1 MSEEIKKEKSEKQK
15 FPVGGTTSIIKKLS
29 SNSVGIFKSHF
40 EQFIT
45 TQPGMID
52 LVDNICQNLT
62 YNDSKSAKY
71 VSKEFQVW
79 ISNSELSHLAFEAD
93 AVLDKII
100 ASINDSCFREQFGKV
115 LTDVYK
121 SVIGNFNA
129 NMLKILLRLMK
140 DHLDDVVKHLALS
153 SKSIVVEIDEILVAY
168 ENYMIDLCVSFEVLE
183 LLRRFWRANLGGKD
197 VQEMAPLQINKNM
210 MGKTI

>member
-1 MSEEIKKEKSEKQK
+1 MSEEIKKERIEKQK
-15 FPVGGTTSIIKKLS
+15 FPVGRTTSIIKKLS

-62 YNDSKSAKY
+62 YYDSKSAKY
-71 VSKEFQVW
+71 VTKEFHVW

-129 NMLKILLRLMK
+129 NDLKILVKLMK
-140 DHLDDVVKHLALS
+140 DYLEDVVKMASLV
-153 SKSIVVEIDEILVAY
+153 VVETDKILFSY
-168 ENYMIDLCVSFEVLE
+168 QNYLMDLCVSFAFLP
-183 LLRRFWRANLGGKD
+183 LLLPNIVGKN
-197 VQEMAPLQINKNM
+197 VQECFESVI
-210 MGKTI
+210 GK

>member
-100 ASINDSCFREQFGKV
+100 ASINDSCFQEQFGKV

-129 NMLKILLRLMK
+129 NDLKILVKLMK
-140 DHLDDVVKHLALS
+140 DYLEDVVKMAS
-153 SKSIVVEIDEILVAY
+153 SVVIETDEILFSY
-168 ENYMIDLCVSFEVLE
+168 QNHLMDLCVSFAFFPL
-183 LLRRFWRANLGGKD
+183 LLRFWVLNMVVKNGQEKPSRNFESMIGK
-197 VQEMAPLQINKNM
+197 
-210 MGKTI
+210 

>member
-1 MSEEIKKEKSEKQK
+1 MREEIQEEKSEKQK

-71 VSKEFQVW
+71 VTKDLQVW

-100 ASINDSCFREQFGKV
+100 ASINDSCFREQFSKV
-115 LTDVYK
+115 STDVYK

-129 NMLKILLRLMK
+129 NMLKILVNVMK
-140 DHLDDVVKHLALS
+140 DFLEDVVKMASL
-153 SKSIVVEIDEILVAY
+153 VMVETDEILFSY
-168 ENYMIDLCVSFEVLE
+168 QNYMMDLCVSFEILA
-183 LLRRFWRANLGGKD
+183 LLHRFWCSNMGVKN
-197 VQEMAPLQINKNM
+197 VQ
-210 MGKTI
+210 G

>member
-1 MSEEIKKEKSEKQK
+1 MRKQIQEVQSEKLK
-15 FPVGGTTSIIKKLS
+15 FPIDGTTSIVKKLS
-29 SNSVGIFKSHF
+29 NNCIGIFKSHF

-71 VSKEFQVW
+71 VTKEFHVW

-100 ASINDSCFREQFGKV
+100 ASINNSCFQEQFGKV

-129 NMLKILLRLMK
+129 NDLKILVKLMK
-140 DHLDDVVKHLALS
+140 DYLEDVVKMAS
-153 SKSIVVEIDEILVAY
+153 SVVVETDEILFSY
-168 ENYMIDLCVSFEVLE
+168 QNYLMDLCVSFAFFPL
-183 LLRRFWRANLGGKD
+183 LLRFWVLNMGVKNGQEKPSRNFESMIGK
-197 VQEMAPLQINKNM
+197 
-210 MGKTI
+210 

>member
-1 MSEEIKKEKSEKQK
+1 MSQQILKLQSENLKSPIGATGLIKK
-15 FPVGGTTSIIKKLS
+15 KLP

-45 TQPGMID
+45 TQPGMTD
-52 LVDNICQNLT
+52 LVNNICQNLT
-62 YNDSKSAKY
+62 YNDLKSAKY

-79 ISNSELSHLAFEAD
+79 ISNSELFYLAFEAD
-93 AVLDKII
+93 AVIDKVIV
-100 ASINDSCFREQFGKV
+100 SINDSCFRKQFGKV

-140 DHLDDVVKHLALS
+140 DYLDNVVKHLALS
-153 SKSIVVEIDEILVAY
+153 SKSIVVEIDEILVSY

-183 LLRRFWRANLGGKD
+183 LLRRFWCANMGGKD
-197 VQEMAPLQINKNM
+197 VQEMAPLQIHKNM

>member
-1 MSEEIKKEKSEKQK
+1 MSKQIQEVQSEELK
-15 FPVGGTTSIIKKLS
+15 FPIDGTTSIIKKLS

-52 LVDNICQNLT
+52 LVNNICQNLT

-93 AVLDKII
+93 AVIDKVI
-100 ASINDSCFREQFGKV
+100 ASINHCCFREKFGKV

-129 NMLKILLRLMK
+129 NMLKILVKLMK
-140 DHLDDVVKHLALS
+140 EYLEDVVKMAS
-153 SKSIVVEIDEILVAY
+153 SVVVETDEILFSY
-168 ENYMIDLCVSFEVLE
+168 ENYMMDLCVSFAF
-183 LLRRFWRANLGGKD
+183 LLLLLKFWAPNIGGKI
-197 VQEMAPLQINKNM
+197 VQECFEGMI
-210 MGKTI
+210 GK

>member
-1 MSEEIKKEKSEKQK
+1 MSEEIQEEKSEKQK

-71 VSKEFQVW
+71 VTKEFQVW

-115 LTDVYK
+115 STDVYK
-121 SVIGNFNA
+121 SMIGNFNA
-129 NMLKILLRLMK
+129 NMLKILVNVMK
-140 DHLDDVVKHLALS
+140 DFLEDVVKMAS
-153 SKSIVVEIDEILVAY
+153 SVVVETDEILFSY
-168 ENYMIDLCVSFEVLE
+168 QNYLMDLCVSFAFLP
-183 LLRRFWRANLGGKD
+183 LLLPNMVGKN
-197 VQEMAPLQINKNM
+197 VQECFESMI
-210 MGKTI
+210 GK

>member
-1 MSEEIKKEKSEKQK
+1 MSKEIQKEKSEKLK
-15 FPVGGTTSIIKKLS
+15 FPVGGKTIIIKKLS

-71 VSKEFQVW
+71 VTKEFQVW
-79 ISNSELSHLAFEAD
+79 ISNSELSLLAFEAD

-100 ASINDSCFREQFGKV
+100 ASVNDNCFREQFGKV
-115 LTDVYK
+115 LIDVYK
-121 SVIGNFNA
+121 SVIGNFDA
-129 NMLKILLRLMK
+129 NMLKILVNLMK
-140 DHLDDVVKHLALS
+140 DFLEDVVKMAS
-153 SKSIVVEIDEILVAY
+153 SVVIETDEILFSY
-168 ENYMIDLCVSFEVLE
+168 QNYLMDLCVSFAFLP
-183 LLRRFWRANLGGKD
+183 LLLPNIVGKN
-197 VQEMAPLQINKNM
+197 VQECFESVI
-210 MGKTI
+210 GK

>member
-1 MSEEIKKEKSEKQK
+1 MSELNLKVQSEKLK
-15 FPVGGTTSIIKKLS
+15 IPIGGKTIINKKLS

-52 LVDNICQNLT
+52 LVNNICQNLT

-93 AVLDKII
+93 AVITK
-100 ASINDSCFREQFGKV
+100 
-115 LTDVYK
+115 
-121 SVIGNFNA
+121 
-129 NMLKILLRLMK
+129 
-140 DHLDDVVKHLALS
+140 
-153 SKSIVVEIDEILVAY
+153 
-168 ENYMIDLCVSFEVLE
+168 
-183 LLRRFWRANLGGKD
+183 
-197 VQEMAPLQINKNM
+197 
-210 MGKTI
+210 

>member
-121 SVIGNFNA
+121 SVIGNFDA
-129 NMLKILLRLMK
+129 NMLKTLVKLMK
-140 DHLDDVVKHLALS
+140 DYLEDVVKMAS
-153 SKSIVVEIDEILVAY
+153 SVVIETDEILFSY
-168 ENYMIDLCVSFEVLE
+168 QNHLMDICVSFAFFPL
-183 LLRRFWRANLGGKD
+183 LLRFWVLNMVVKNGQEKPSRNFESMIGK
-197 VQEMAPLQINKNM
+197 
-210 MGKTI
+210 